1 VRHSSAD
8 VAALALGLARACST
22 VVEGCEVRLREHLRA
37 VSAPAGSAS
46 ILAEILCEDLAS
58 WPSDGWLVIDDYQEI
73 AGAQPAESFV
83 ADLIAGCPLQVV
95 LTSRQRPSWVSARSM
110 LYGEVLEVNQA
121 ALAMDTREAAEVLSD
136 WSEPA
141 ASGLVALAN
150 GWPAVIGLASVS
162 SAEIDGEEA
171 VPESLYHF
179 FAEEVFDALG
189 DDVRDGLMLLA
200 VAPVVNRDLADELLG
215 EERAETVCN
224 AAIHVG
230 VLVERDSRLE
240 LHPLA
245 RSFLEERG
253 APPSREM
260 IDQCLAHYRAAHDWD
275 AAFDLIVR
283 RDVPEELEGLLS
295 TALDD
300 LLETARLSTI
310 DAWCEYAAR
319 VRLGC
324 CIVPLAQAE
333 IALRRGHH
341 TAAQAYAE
349 LAANDQILS
358 SRALAIGGRAAH
370 LASREEDALRLYRKA
385 ELVSTDDTDRREA
398 LYGQVMCLIELES
411 SDAAKAMEAMSS
423 TLRSSDPREVVR
435 IVAAS
440 LSFQQRFGTIDVT
453 EADRALELLPT
464 FADPLV
470 KSAFLSAYSTSL
482 GLQGRYRD
490 CLEAAMELHEV
501 ATSFRLDFAIPYA
514 LCWSSM
520 AYAGMRQ
527 WDDADRTISLA
538 IDAAEAGRDLHAVAC
553 SRAVQLRTL
562 AQRRRATEALS
573 IAVPD
578 GAKLLPAVRAE
589 LIASRALVLT
599 TVGRVVEAAEA
610 IDTIR
615 DISQAVEALVL
626 TAVVDAVVGLKLG
639 QSNARELAAGAQKA
653 AVSTGALDLL
663 VCGYRAAPELL
674 AVLLRSPRDSERL
687 RSVIR
692 DMGDEDLARAVGYPP
707 ASLDD
712 ARQPLS
718 PREHEVCDLIA
729 HGLTDK
735 QIAET
740 LVIAVSTA
748 KAHAHRIYEK
758 LGVSSRRELIVRA
771 ALERQATSA
780 MRTGSDDS

>member
-283 RDVPEELEGLLS
+283 RDVP
-295 TALDD
+295 
-300 LLETARLSTI
+300 
-310 DAWCEYAAR
+310 
-319 VRLGC
+319 
-324 CIVPLAQAE
+324 
-333 IALRRGHH
+333 
-341 TAAQAYAE
+341 
-349 LAANDQILS
+349 
-358 SRALAIGGRAAH
+358 
-370 LASREEDALRLYRKA
+370 
-385 ELVSTDDTDRREA
+385 
-398 LYGQVMCLIELES
+398 
-411 SDAAKAMEAMSS
+411 
-423 TLRSSDPREVVR
+423 
-435 IVAAS
+435 
-440 LSFQQRFGTIDVT
+440 
-453 EADRALELLPT
+453 
-464 FADPLV
+464 
-470 KSAFLSAYSTSL
+470 
-482 GLQGRYRD
+482 
-490 CLEAAMELHEV
+490 
-501 ATSFRLDFAIPYA
+501 
-514 LCWSSM
+514 
-520 AYAGMRQ
+520 
-527 WDDADRTISLA
+527 
-538 IDAAEAGRDLHAVAC
+538 
-553 SRAVQLRTL
+553 
-562 AQRRRATEALS
+562 
-573 IAVPD
+573 
-578 GAKLLPAVRAE
+578 
-589 LIASRALVLT
+589 
-599 TVGRVVEAAEA
+599 
-610 IDTIR
+610 
-615 DISQAVEALVL
+615 
-626 TAVVDAVVGLKLG
+626 
-639 QSNARELAAGAQKA
+639 
-653 AVSTGALDLL
+653 
-663 VCGYRAAPELL
+663 
-674 AVLLRSPRDSERL
+674 
-687 RSVIR
+687 
-692 DMGDEDLARAVGYPP
+692 
-707 ASLDD
+707 
-712 ARQPLS
+712 
-718 PREHEVCDLIA
+718 
-729 HGLTDK
+729 
-735 QIAET
+735 
-740 LVIAVSTA
+740 
-748 KAHAHRIYEK
+748 
-758 LGVSSRRELIVRA
+758 
-771 ALERQATSA
+771 
-780 MRTGSDDS
+780 